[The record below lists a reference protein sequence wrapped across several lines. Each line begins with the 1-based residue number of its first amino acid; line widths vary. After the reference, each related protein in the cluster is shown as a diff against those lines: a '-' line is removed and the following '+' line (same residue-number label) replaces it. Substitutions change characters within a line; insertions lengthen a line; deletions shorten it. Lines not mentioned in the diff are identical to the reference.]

1 MSAPAPAKLTKDM
14 RRGVTVFVSVDSS
27 MHPYAQWLLKNI
39 HKIVPDAPFQQSGH
53 DFVYVRVILY
63 QDEAEWLQ
71 EKLTSGPMEDTT
83 YWKAMKLSFK
93 PEFAVLL
100 GPCVQDDQLTTGKR
114 LWEVWDKDGPM

>member
-1 MSAPAPAKLTKDM
+1 M
-14 RRGVTVFVSVDSS
+14 
-27 MHPYAQWLLKNI
+27 
-39 HKIVPDAPFQQSGH
+39 
-53 DFVYVRVILY
+53 YVRVILY